1 MRAFAVLAVFA
12 DHLFGWPSGGF
23 VGVDIFFVLSGF
35 FISGLLIR
43 ERTATGK
50 LSFQNFYV
58 RRVKRILPSAV
69 LVLTGTVVGSYVL
82 FPAMRAK
89 ETLLD
94 ALYSTVFAANL
105 RFEAVGADYFQR
117 DQPPSPLQHYWS
129 LSIEEQFYFVWPLV
143 IVVIFATTRGLRRS
157 WHSSARLWALFG
169 AMAAMIAAS
178 FGWAMFLSATDP
190 NDAYFSTFA
199 PVWEL
204 GTGALIAIAGPWLAR
219 MPTAIHAM
227 ACVYRLAGVLASLF
241 LFNSTLRF
249 PAPWAAMPILSTAL
263 VVVSFHGAEVRWMFP
278 LTNALARYIGD
289 ISYTLYLWHWP

>member
-94 ALYSTVFAANL
+94 ALYSTVS
-105 RFEAVGADYFQR
+105 
-117 DQPPSPLQHYWS
+117 QPTCGSK
-129 LSIEEQFYFVWPLV
+129 
-143 IVVIFATTRGLRRS
+143 
-157 WHSSARLWALFG
+157 RL
-169 AMAAMIAAS
+169 
-178 FGWAMFLSATDP
+178 
-190 NDAYFSTFA
+190 
-199 PVWEL
+199 
-204 GTGALIAIAGPWLAR
+204 ALIIFSGISR
-219 MPTAIHAM
+219 H
-227 ACVYRLAGVLASLF
+227 RLCSTTGRCRSKS
-241 LFNSTLRF
+241 NSTSSG
-249 PAPWAAMPILSTAL
+249 PLS
-263 VVVSFHGAEVRWMFP
+263 
-278 LTNALARYIGD
+278 
-289 ISYTLYLWHWP
+289 